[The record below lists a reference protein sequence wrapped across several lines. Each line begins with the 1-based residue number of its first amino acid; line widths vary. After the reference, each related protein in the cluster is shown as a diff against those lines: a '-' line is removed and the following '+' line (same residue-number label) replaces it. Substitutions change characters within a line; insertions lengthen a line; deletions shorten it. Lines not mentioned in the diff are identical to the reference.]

1 MSTVQE
7 IKKAISALPDADF
20 RAVSRAVEEMEAERF
35 DRAVG
40 KAAQSGKLEAW
51 LKRVD
56 ADIDA
61 GRVKPLD
68 EVVNDA

>member
-7 IKKAISALPDADF
+7 IKAAISALADADF
-20 RAVSRAVEEMEAERF
+20 REVSQAVDEMEAERF
-35 DRAVG
+35 DRAMVD
-40 KAAQSGKLEAW
+40 AARSGKFEPW

-56 ADIDA
+56 AEINA